1 MSAAPPVKSEGVPE
15 QCVQT
20 SSSSTLCHTKQ
31 EAEQQRAGLHQH
43 QQHAGHSLPADIYN
57 VSDLCRQSSS

>member
-1 MSAAPPVKSEGVPE
+1 MSAAPPVKSEGVME

-20 SSSSTLCHTKQ
+20 SSSLCHAKQ

-43 QQHAGHSLPADIYN
+43 QQHAGHSLSADIYN